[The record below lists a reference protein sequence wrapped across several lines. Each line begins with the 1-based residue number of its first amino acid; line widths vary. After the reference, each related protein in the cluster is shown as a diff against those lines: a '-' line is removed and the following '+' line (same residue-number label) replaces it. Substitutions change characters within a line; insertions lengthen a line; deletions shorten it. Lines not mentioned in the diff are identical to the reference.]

1 MLKKERFQVI
11 MKERAENASSL
22 ILLYVSPREANARSA
37 EDTGY
42 YEREAHPPPPLQCL
56 LGVAEMQRRR
66 SSGFIFSLNKV
77 LPGTG
82 WLSSLEILNNQWHFS
97 VGRGQVPP
105 GASLGGNNGKKILIL
120 KPPRKQYYRTGA
132 NRRPLLAIMTSLWV
146 SSSKLRYRF
155 CHL

>member
-66 SSGFIFSLNKV
+66 SSGFIFSSNKV

-82 WLSSLEILNNQWHFS
+82 WLFEFRDSQQPVALFCWKRAGPARRVTGRKQW
-97 VGRGQVPP
+97 
-105 GASLGGNNGKKILIL
+105 KKILIL

-132 NRRPLLAIMTSLWV
+132 NHRPLLAIMTSLWV